1 MFPLSPTMWVA
12 VGGALLVVGLGAAV
26 KIQSSR
32 LETSKAET
40 IAVQGKFDAFVAQAK
55 ALGDAQ
61 NAKAKALNE
70 ANAKLKVKVDETAAK
85 SRTDLAALYAKYRG
99 LRNSA
104 AASAGSGQLP
114 PAAAVTSSAARTCF
128 DTAKLVAAMGRLET
142 GVPGI
147 VEQGDVARLRLSS
160 AAEWAASLAR

>member
-61 NAKAKALNE
+61 NAK
-70 ANAKLKVKVDETAAK
+70 AKLKVKVDETAAK